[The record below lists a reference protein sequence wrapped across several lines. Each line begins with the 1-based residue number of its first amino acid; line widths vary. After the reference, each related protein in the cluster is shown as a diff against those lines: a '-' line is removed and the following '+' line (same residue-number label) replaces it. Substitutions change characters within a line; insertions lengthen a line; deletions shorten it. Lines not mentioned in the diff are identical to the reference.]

1 MKLFWTSWESIKM
14 WQYTDHWILSAKEKK
29 NTSPEVFFFLATVS
43 LLREFRN
50 RKSSLKKIEQ
60 PLLKILFDGMEI
72 EKDRKY
78 NKMYL

>member
-1 MKLFWTSWESIKM
+1 M

-29 NTSPEVFFFLATVS
+29 YIPRSFFFFSYTEFITRVS
-43 LLREFRN
+43 KTKVFT
-50 RKSSLKKIEQ
+50 KKIEQ
-60 PLLKILFDGMEI
+60 PLLKISFDGMEI

>member
-29 NTSPEVFFFLATVS
+29 KNTSPEVFFFSYSEFITRVS
-43 LLREFRN
+43 KPKVFT
-50 RKSSLKKIEQ
+50 KKNEQ
-60 PLLKILFDGMEI
+60 PLLKISFDGMEI